1 MSSSNICAR
10 GKHNS
15 TAFILSCAK
24 TVFGEIRLHGRWLPA
39 EQLRLYMHMKCNI
52 GDDIAFTLSSMMRV
66 INKVLPSVNSEPIT
80 MEIAGSLPLQI
91 CRYTYQH
98 RTRRYFF
105 WVTTK
110 VRETPTVPSQRY
122 ESAWEQDSVL
132 TRLLSRSNRNMNLL
146 QDEREPK
153 RHKGLQTGEA
163 VTADSEYKTIAS
175 AATSTAEGVGIIVRC
190 CGGWWDSGDAR
201 KLFAPCKL
209 LYETNCDVKAIV
221 LERIEVLESV
231 SCSAMNWK
239 NVIDARCTPSSK
251 TKSHYSESDVL
262 SLRYRSM
269 YLALA
274 LKQFVLNVTNNL
286 KTQWTWRRCLNWAIE
301 AMNDVGVEY
310 YSSCV
315 TLQKWHRKIARHRFY
330 FYKAPQAKKRVPDSL
345 STILMQWTPLKS
357 MPLQTLRTSALK

>member
-1 MSSSNICAR
+1 MC
-10 GKHNS
+10 
-15 TAFILSCAK
+15 
-24 TVFGEIRLHGRWLPA
+24 
-39 EQLRLYMHMKCNI
+39 MKCNI
-52 GDDIAFTLSSMMRV
+52 CNDIDFTLSSMNRV
-66 INKVLPSVNSEPIT
+66 INKVLPSVNSEPNT

-91 CRYTYQH
+91 YRYTYQH

-209 LYETNCDVKAIV
+209 LYKTNCDVKAIV
-221 LERIEVLESV
+221 
-231 SCSAMNWK
+231 
-239 NVIDARCTPSSK
+239 
-251 TKSHYSESDVL
+251 
-262 SLRYRSM
+262 
-269 YLALA
+269 
-274 LKQFVLNVTNNL
+274 
-286 KTQWTWRRCLNWAIE
+286 
-301 AMNDVGVEY
+301 
-310 YSSCV
+310 
-315 TLQKWHRKIARHRFY
+315 
-330 FYKAPQAKKRVPDSL
+330 
-345 STILMQWTPLKS
+345 
-357 MPLQTLRTSALK
+357 